1 MIFVKDIKHLIQTS
15 EYNFLCTNE
24 HLGSNIMLLAP
35 TGASAYG
42 IAEEYSNVK
51 LYGCAMNTASDIL
64 GLSVF
69 DHYSD
74 KYTNTVINSFFKTAL
89 LLVGGDTKTTEML
102 CCDQPQY
109 AVISPLGKQ
118 LLANKT
124 LFFSQRTTSA
134 YYGYIKALESF
145 IGDAGK
151 RLKLG
156 KQCFEKSILAA
167 CEGPIQKFN
176 KAYATGTAEESRA
189 KLYIL
194 PSDRQN
200 LDIEV
205 FMDASIKQCPVRD
218 VTALLDSLHNIT
230 EAQQKGAAARKL
242 LDRHWLSKKLCTMVI
257 LLLIA
262 CELLESGTTHTN
274 REKDTELLLP
284 IRDGKY
290 ILSNCNIDDA
300 LFDIINPLMQ
310 RLEYAKENTVLPPEP
325 DEKVVNEFVM
335 DMSRKAIRRKR
346 PAVEQTQD

>member
-1 MIFVKDIKHLIQTS
+1 MKDIKHLIQTS
-15 EYNFLCTNE
+15 EYNFLRTNA

-35 TGASAYG
+35 SGSSAYG
-42 IAEEYSNVK
+42 IEEEFSELK

-74 KYTNTVINSFFKTAL
+74 QRTNTVINSFFKTAL
-89 LLVGGDTKTTEML
+89 LLVAGDTKTTEML

-109 AVISPLGKQ
+109 AVMSPLGKQ
-118 LLANKT
+118 LLANKS

-145 IGDAGK
+145 IGDART

-156 KQCFEKSILAA
+156 KQCFEKSILTA
-167 CEGPIQKFN
+167 CEKPIQKFN
-176 KAYATGTAEESRA
+176 KAYATGTEDQSVAS
-189 KLYIL
+189 LYIL

-200 LDIEV
+200 FDVEV
-205 FMDASIKQCPVRD
+205 CMDASIKQCPIRD
-218 VTALLDSLHNIT
+218 VTALLESLHNVT
-230 EAQQKGAAARKL
+230 EAQRKGAAARKL
-242 LDRHWLSKKLCTMVI
+242 LDKRWLSKKLCTMAV
-257 LLLIA
+257 LLLID
-262 CELLESGTTHTN
+262 CELLETGDMHTN
-274 REKDTELLLP
+274 REKDAELLLP

-290 ILSNCNIDDA
+290 ILQDCNIDDA
-300 LFDIINPLMQ
+300 LYDIINPLMQ

-325 DEKVVNEFVM
+325 DEKTVNEFVM

-346 PAVEQTQD
+346 SVEEQTQA